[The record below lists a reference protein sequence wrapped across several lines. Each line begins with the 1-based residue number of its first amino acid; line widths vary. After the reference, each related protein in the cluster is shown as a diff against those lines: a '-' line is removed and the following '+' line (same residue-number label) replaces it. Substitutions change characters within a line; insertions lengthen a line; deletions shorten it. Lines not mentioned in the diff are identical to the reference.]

1 MAQTTSGKKKRP
13 AKRRM
18 RLWQRLLVM
27 LVAIVVVLPVLL
39 IALFAA
45 VPSPVTPLMLIRQS
59 EGYGIEKQW
68 VALENISP
76 HLPAAVIAAE
86 DNNFCIHRGFDWGE
100 IEKALA
106 TYNDGGNLRGASTI
120 TQQTAKNLFLWPA
133 RSYIRKGIEA
143 WLAVLLNLLWSKERI
158 LEVYLNIVEW
168 SGGVYGA
175 EAAARHYFGKSAADL
190 SQREAA
196 LLATVLPNPLN
207 RSASNPT
214 SNQVSQ
220 AGVLQRRIGQ
230 LGPLLD
236 CY

>member
-1 MAQTTSGKKKRP
+1 
-13 AKRRM
+13 M
-18 RLWQRLLVM
+18 RLWQRLLV
-27 LVAIVVVLPVLL
+27 LLLAIVVALPVLL

-45 VPSPVTPLMLIRQS
+45 VPPPVTPLMLIRQS
-59 EGYGIEKQW
+59 EGHGIDKQW
-68 VALENISP
+68 VALDDISSN
-76 HLPAAVIAAE
+76 LPAAVIAAE
-86 DNNFCIHRGFDWGE
+86 DNNFCVHSGFDWGE
-100 IEKALA
+100 IEKAVE
-106 TYNDGGNLRGASTI
+106 TYQDGGNLRGASTI

-133 RSYIRKGIEA
+133 RSFIRKGIEA
-143 WLAVLLNLLWSKERI
+143 WLAALLDLMWSKERI

-175 EAAARHYFGKSAADL
+175 EAAAQYYFGKPAANL

-196 LLATVLPNPLN
+196 LLATVLPNPLS

-214 SNQVSQ
+214 SSQVNQ
-220 AGVLQRRIGQ
+220 ADVLQRRIGQ

>member
-1 MAQTTSGKKKRP
+1 
-13 AKRRM
+13 M

-27 LVAIVVVLPVLL
+27 LFAVVVALPVVV
-39 IALFAA
+39 IGLFAA
-45 VPSPVTPLMLIRQS
+45 VPPPVTPLMLIRQS
-59 EGYGIEKQW
+59 EGYGIDKQW
-68 VALENISP
+68 VALDEISP

-86 DNNFCIHRGFDWGE
+86 DNNFCIHSGFDWQQ
-100 IEKALA
+100 IEKAVE

-133 RSYIRKGIEA
+133 RSFVRKGIEA
-143 WLAVLLNLLWSKERI
+143 WLAVLLDLLWSKQRI

-175 EAAARHYFGKSAADL
+175 EAAAQHYFGKSAASL

-214 SNQVSQ
+214 GSQ
-220 AGVLQRRIGQ
+220 ASQVDVLQRRIGQ

>member
-1 MAQTTSGKKKRP
+1 MAKVKNGNKKRP
-13 AKRRM
+13 PRRRM

-27 LVAIVVVLPVLL
+27 LFAVVVVLPVLL

-45 VPSPVTPLMLIRQS
+45 VPPPVTPLMLIRQS
-59 EGYGIEKQW
+59 EGYGIDKQW
-68 VALENISP
+68 VALDDISTN
-76 HLPAAVIAAE
+76 LPAAVIAAE
-86 DNNFCIHRGFDWGE
+86 DNNFCIHRGFDWDQ
-100 IEKALA
+100 IEKAVA
-106 TYNDGGNLRGASTI
+106 TYQDGGNLRGASTI

-133 RSYIRKGIEA
+133 RSFIRKGIEA
-143 WLAVLLNLLWSKERI
+143 WLAVLIDLLWSKQRI

-175 EAAARHYFGKSAADL
+175 EAAAQHYFGKSAANL

-214 SNQVSQ
+214 SSQVSH
-220 AGVLQRRIGQ
+220 ADVLQRRIGQ